1 MARKLKVTQIR
12 STIGKP
18 ETQRATIK
26 GLGLGKLHRTVT
38 VDDTP
43 SMRGMI
49 KKIMHLVH
57 VEEIDA

>member
-26 GLGLGKLHRTVT
+26 GLGLGKLRRTVT

-49 KKIMHLVH
+49 KKIIHLVH